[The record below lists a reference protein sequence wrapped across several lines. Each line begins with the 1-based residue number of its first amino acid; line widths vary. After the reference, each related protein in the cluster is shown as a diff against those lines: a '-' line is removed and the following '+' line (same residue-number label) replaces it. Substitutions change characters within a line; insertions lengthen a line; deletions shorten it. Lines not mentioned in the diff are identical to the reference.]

1 MRERQS
7 KPVRPAWL
15 FVLFV
20 SSVFMGDTISAQRSV
35 PFEGGRPVL
44 PRGLPIPPLPEE
56 PVVYETAEGQDIR
69 VSVVARGLEWPY
81 SLAFLPDGGILVT
94 ERVGNLRI
102 IRDGVLDPAPVPGG
116 PRAYF
121 IGQSGVPGAYHG
133 YMDIALHPDF
143 EDNRFVY
150 LTYTKLLA
158 NDEKVLALARGT
170 WTGDALANVEDIFVP
185 NSGGRARLAFASD
198 GTLFMSTNGAG
209 SQDLESH
216 AGKILR
222 INDDGSVPADNPFV
236 GMPGHA
242 PEVYAYGTRTSL
254 GLAVHP
260 TTGELWQAENG
271 ENGGDEL
278 NIIRP
283 GVNYGWPIVSFGRTY
298 SGPWRAEYPNHE
310 AFEPPVVFWMPSIA
324 VSGLTF
330 YTGDALPRWKGDVF
344 VGSMR
349 TGEIPGTGHV
359 ERILFNEN
367 MEELRRE
374 SLLVD
379 WRRRIRD
386 IRQGPDGFLYLTTD
400 EPRGAVVRIEPAR
413 K

>member
-1 MRERQS
+1 MRQNQNKCLE
-7 KPVRPAWL
+7 PARIL
-15 FVLFV
+15 VLVACLAF
-20 SSVFMGDTISAQRSV
+20 IPCIPLAQQSV

-44 PRGLPIPPLPEE
+44 PRGLPIPPLPKE
-56 PVVYETAEGQDIR
+56 PVVYKTAEGQDIR
-69 VSVVARGLEWPY
+69 VSVVASGLEWPY
-81 SLAFLPDGGILVT
+81 SLAFLPDGAILVT
-94 ERVGNLRI
+94 ERVGNIRI
-102 IRDGVLDPAPVPGG
+102 IRNGVLDPEPVPGG
-116 PRAYF
+116 PPAYF
-121 IGQSGVPGAYHG
+121 IGRSGVPGAYHG

-143 EDNRFVY
+143 ENNGFIY
-150 LTYTKLLA
+150 LTYTKLLD
-158 NDEKVLALARGT
+158 NDEKVLALARGV
-170 WTGDALANVEDIFVP
+170 WTGSGLTDVEDIFLP
-185 NSGGRARLAFASD
+185 NGGGRSRIAFAPD
-198 GTLFMSTNGAG
+198 GTLFMSTNGEI
-209 SQDLESH
+209 SQDLSSH
-216 AGKILR
+216 GGKILR
-222 INDDGSVPADNPFV
+222 LNDDGSVPSDNPYV
-236 GMPGHA
+236 GMASHA

-260 TTGELWQAENG
+260 ATGELWQAENG

-278 NIIRP
+278 NVIEP

-298 SGPWRAEYPNHE
+298 SGPWRSEYPNHE
-310 AFEPPVVFWMPSIA
+310 DFEPPVVFWMPSIA

-349 TGEIPGTGHV
+349 TGEVPGTGHV

-386 IRQGPDGFLYLTTD
+386 IRQGPDGCLYLTTD
-400 EPRGAVVRIEPAR
+400 EASGAIVRIEPADG
-413 K
+413 